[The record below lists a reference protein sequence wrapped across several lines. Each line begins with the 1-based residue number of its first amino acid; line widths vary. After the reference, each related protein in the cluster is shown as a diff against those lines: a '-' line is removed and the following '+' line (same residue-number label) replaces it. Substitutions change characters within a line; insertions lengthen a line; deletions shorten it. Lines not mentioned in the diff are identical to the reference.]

1 MSTKSVRDNLGDE
14 LLRLA
19 LVSEGEMIRNTA
31 SIRPQV
37 INLQDLEWLDNII
50 LEMMDRKSS
59 KLDKKRFRRYNDSK
73 GKNLAKARKLAK
85 VKHDR
90 WMAGNKLPGSA
101 GTHILH
107 THVGQR
113 LHRDAPDLYNLILKG
128 EAFVVG
134 SFATAGS
141 LKKEIITALVTRK
154 SHINFVETIIG
165 NVDRGHGAGTGQA
178 IATISASRAV
188 NAVAEVLTPEQK
200 KEFDAYV
207 LEQANGLI
215 KSGQIDN
222 AHLSM
227 ITGILMEYS
236 TSVDKQGNLRAEY
249 IPALQFQDK
258 YTNRAVDAPR
268 EKFVKDL
275 MFKFAANFN
284 TDVLINM
291 KGSDSIKT
299 QVAKTVLAPMVSL
312 GKKHKNIIVELESQF
327 KGSIKSGKGKVSS
340 KSKKSGKT
348 NVRRNRAA
356 KGLKLTKNKTAAFNP
371 LALLGVLNQK
381 LPEIV
386 RKNMSSP
393 ALVNRTGR
401 FADSVKVVDMNRTPQ
416 GFASIGYTYDRQPY
430 GVFEM
435 GGGAAPWATPE
446 RDPRQLIDKS
456 IREIA
461 MQFAIG
467 RFYTRRL

>member
-1 MSTKSVRDNLGDE
+1 MSTKSVRDTLADE

-19 LVSEGEMIRNTA
+19 LESEGKMIRNTA
-31 SIRPQV
+31 SSRPQV
-37 INLQDLEWLDNII
+37 VILQDLEWLDNII
-50 LEMMDRKSS
+50 LEMMDRGHMP
-59 KLDKKRFRRYNDSK
+59 KKRFKRYSDPR

-85 VKHDR
+85 TKHDR
-90 WMAGNKLPGSA
+90 WMAGDKLPGSA

-113 LHRDAPDLYNLILKG
+113 LETAAPDLYNLILKG

-134 SFATAGS
+134 SFSTAGA
-141 LKKEIITALVTRK
+141 LKKEIIESLVTRK
-154 SHINFVETIIG
+154 SHKNFVETIIG
-165 NVDRGHGAGTGQA
+165 KVDRGHGAGTGQA
-178 IATISASRAV
+178 ISTISASRGV
-188 NAVAEVLTPEQK
+188 NAVAQVLTPEQK

-207 LEQANGLI
+207 LKEADGLI

-249 IPALQFQDK
+249 VPALQFQDK

-275 MFKFAANFN
+275 MFKFSKKFN
-284 TDVLINM
+284 AEVLINM

-299 QVAKTVLAPMVSL
+299 QAVKTVLAPMVSL
-312 GKKHKNIIVELESQF
+312 GKKHKNITVELDSQF
-327 KGSIKSGKGKVSS
+327 KGAVKSGKGKVKS

-356 KGLKLTKNKTAAFNP
+356 KGLKLTKNRAVGFSP
-371 LALLGVLNQK
+371 LAMLALMNRK
-381 LPEIV
+381 LPDTV
-386 RKNMSSP
+386 RKNMDLP
-393 ALVNRTGR
+393 ALENRTGR
-401 FADSVKVVDMNRTPQ
+401 FSESVKVVDVTQTPQ
-416 GFASIGYTYDRQPY
+416 GFPSIGYTYDREPY

-435 GGGAAPWATPE
+435 GGGAPPWATPE
-446 RDPRQLIDKS
+446 RDPRKLIDRS

-461 MQFAIG
+461 AELAIG
-467 RFYTRRL
+467 RFYTRRM